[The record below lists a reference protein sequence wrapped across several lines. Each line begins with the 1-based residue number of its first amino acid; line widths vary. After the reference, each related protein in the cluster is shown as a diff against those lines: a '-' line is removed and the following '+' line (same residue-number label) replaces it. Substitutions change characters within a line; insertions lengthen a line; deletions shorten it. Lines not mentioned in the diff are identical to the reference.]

1 MSTWKRTGRTR
12 YRSSRP
18 WIKERL
24 ILQVEEFQEIFEYT
38 GPDGPMTRRLLRW
51 RDATTEDISKRQRR

>member
-24 ILQVEEFQEIFEYT
+24 ILQVEEFQEQ
-38 GPDGPMTRRLLRW
+38 PDDYGVSIRRLLRW